1 MLQDRLEEDSLEPL
15 NLLLLDLVDLDN
27 LLNPLSSSSQQR
39 EVDYS
44 EEVSRGSAQS
54 ANSRIG

>member
-15 NLLLLDLVDLDN
+15 NLLLLDLVVLDN

-44 EEVSRGSAQS
+44 EEVSRDSAQS

>member
-44 EEVSRGSAQS
+44 EEVSRDSAQS

>member
-1 MLQDRLEEDSLEPL
+1 MQRDQLGEDSLELL

-27 LLNPLSSSSQQR
+27 LLNPLNNSSQRR
-39 EVDYS
+39 EVDYL

-54 ANSRIG
+54 ANSRID